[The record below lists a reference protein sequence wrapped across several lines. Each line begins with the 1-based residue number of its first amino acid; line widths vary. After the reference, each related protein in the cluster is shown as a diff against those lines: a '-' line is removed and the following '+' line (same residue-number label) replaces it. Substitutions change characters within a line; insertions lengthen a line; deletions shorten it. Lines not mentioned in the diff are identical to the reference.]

1 MRRTIAIVLFLALST
16 TAQQVGQNAP
26 SPGANGAQK
35 IAVTTQMVIELVS
48 VKDKKGNP
56 IKGLTAKDFTLT
68 EDGVAQQIRFC
79 DLEELPTTPSEAPLL
94 PAEPEDIKIY
104 NKLGRSQIST
114 EPPGSILYKDHRLL
128 ALYFDM
134 TAMPQADQIRA
145 LSAAQKFIRTQMTT
159 ADLISI
165 MRYSGGSVDVLQNFT
180 DDRNRLLSILQTM
193 VVGEGQG
200 LDESTDD
207 ASAR

>member
-1 MRRTIAIVLFLALST
+1 
-16 TAQQVGQNAP
+16 
-26 SPGANGAQK
+26 
-35 IAVTTQMVIELVS
+35 MVIELVS

-68 EDGVAQQIRFC
+68 EDGVAQKISYVDQE
-79 DLEELPTTPSEAPLL
+79 DLPTTPTDAPIL

-104 NKLGRSQIST
+104 NKLSRESIPT
-114 EPPGSILYKDHRLL
+114 EPPGSVLYKDHRLI

-134 TAMPQADQIRA
+134 VAMPNQADQIRA

-159 ADLISI
+159 ADLVAI
-165 MRYSGGSVDVLQNFT
+165 MRYSGSGPEVLQNFT
-180 DDRNRLLSILQTM
+180 ADRNRLLSIIQTM

-200 LDESTDD
+200 LDESTSDD
-207 ASAR
+207 STADSERGVWPG